1 MSTIADKKGFKVLL
15 PAVYTLGSFSLML
28 MGIKASMILLYA
40 FVILVG
46 FFLFSAHSLV
56 NAFVSQHYPEEIRT
70 TAIGFPNSIG
80 RFGSILGP
88 TVGGLLLSGNA
99 SVTEWFITFGSA
111 GLIAAISFIIINLAT
126 KEDRVKKDNAT
137 L

>member
-1 MSTIADKKGFKVLL
+1 
-15 PAVYTLGSFSLML
+15 ML